1 MGLADLIWNTMN
13 KHFKQSLNPVFFF
26 AGTNVINVA
35 ATDADSSQNAQ
46 VTFSLTGKV
55 FMQSEYNSLKN
66 IYQIMQSSLSC

>member
-1 MGLADLIWNTMN
+1 MGLADLIWNIMN
-13 KHFKQSLNPVFFF
+13 KHFKQSLNLVFF
-26 AGTNVINVA
+26 ADTNVINVA

-55 FMQSEYNSLKN
+55 FIQSEYNSLKN

>member
-13 KHFKQSLNPVFFF
+13 KHLKQSLNPVFF
-26 AGTNVINVA
+26 ADTNVINVA

-55 FMQSEYNSLKN
+55 FIQSEYNSLK
-66 IYQIMQSSLSC
+66 IFIKLCKAG